1 MDYLLFRLYGPMAS
15 WGDIAVGESRHSF
28 NAPTKSAIM
37 GLVAAA
43 LGIKRE
49 EDDKHL
55 ALNCDYSMAIAVPCE
70 GQKMKDYHTVQ
81 VPDSV
86 GKFRYRTRR
95 DELVL
100 GEDRLG
106 TVLSSREYHTD
117 ACAYIALRA
126 ESGAAYSLQSLRDAL
141 AKPVYPLYLGRKSCP
156 VAAPL
161 QPEVVEAENYQAA
174 LQQYAP
180 KAISFVGRG
189 EHFMPQ
195 LGSDK
200 AAHWQYYW
208 EGDICDFADESD
220 LQQEQILSVVRHD
233 KLTSRTRWQFAP
245 QKIYQY
251 RATEGQ

>member
-28 NAPTKSAIM
+28 NAPTKSAVM

-43 LGIKRE
+43 LGIQRE
-49 EDDKHL
+49 EDEKHL
-55 ALNCDYSMAIAVPCE
+55 ALHRQYRMAVAIPSE

-95 DELVL
+95 DELIL
-100 GEDRLG
+100 GKDRLG

-117 ACAYIALRA
+117 ACALVLLRA
-126 ESGAAYSLQSLRDAL
+126 ESDAPYPLQALREAL

-156 VAAPL
+156 LAAPL
-161 QPEVVEAENYQAA
+161 QPEVVQADHYQAA
-174 LQQYAP
+174 FQQYVP
-180 KAISFVGRG
+180 QGISFVRG
-189 EHFMPQ
+189 QQRLMPLPGKEDNVQ
-195 LGSDK
+195 
-200 AAHWQYYW
+200 WQYVW
-208 EGDICDFADESD
+208 EGEVSDFVSDNDIER
-220 LQQEQILSVVRHD
+220 EQILSVVRHD

-245 QKIYQY
+245 QKVYQY